1 MAETVVQTPGG
12 ALERYFHAPLRRLR
26 AAGVTPFE
34 VVTVVVMTVLVLWF
48 VLAPVLNLFY
58 GAFQS
63 EPPGEGGVWTLEHFR
78 VVFGNPGYWAHG
90 GQNPAGRLRRGL
102 PGDDHRLAPGLA
114 GREDRHARKALGGAF
129 RHSSFLHQHLRRR
142 ARLDSSGQPHQRGWS
157 SSGRTSHQ
165 RVLRLGDHLGLGH
178 IHGALYVSVH
188 LGGARSVDTTYEE
201 ASFMSGAGLFPH
213 PDAGDVPGHSS
224 PPSSRA

>member
-1 MAETVVQTPGG
+1 MAETVVQNPGG

-34 VVTVVVMTVLVLWF
+34 VVTVVVMTVVVLWF

-78 VVFGNPGYWAHG
+78 VVFGNPGYWRTV
-90 GQNPAGRLRRGL
+90 GRTLLVGFGVVFLATIIGSPLAWLVVKTDMRGKRWVELSAIL
-102 PGDDHRLAPGLA
+102 P
-114 GREDRHARKALGGAF
+114 
-129 RHSSFLHQHLRRR
+129 FLHQHLRRR
-142 ARLDSSGQPHQRGWS
+142 ARLDSSGQPHQRDDQTLDG
-157 SSGRTSHQ
+157 TSHQ

-178 IHGALYVSVH
+178 IHGPLYVSVH
-188 LGGARSVDTTYEE
+188 LGGAALRGY
-201 ASFMSGAGLFPH
+201 
-213 PDAGDVPGHSS
+213 DV
-224 PPSSRA
+224 